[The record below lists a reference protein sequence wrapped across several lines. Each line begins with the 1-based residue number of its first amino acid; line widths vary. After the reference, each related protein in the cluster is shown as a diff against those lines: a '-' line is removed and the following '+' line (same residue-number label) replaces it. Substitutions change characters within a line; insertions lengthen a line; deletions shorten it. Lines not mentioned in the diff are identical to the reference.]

1 MMNTSR
7 IRARS
12 VPASAQDGFTLI
24 ELMVTVAIVAILAAI
39 AYPSYTQYV
48 VRAKRSAAQSFI
60 LSLANKQ
67 EQYILDLRQY
77 ATTLAPLG
85 YAGTP
90 ADISNNYTVT
100 IAATNIAGAPPTY
113 VITAQAIGSQSS
125 RDGRC
130 GNLTIDQTGTKGISG
145 TGTVASCW

>member
-1 MMNTSR
+1 MNTSQ
-7 IRARS
+7 IRAHLI
-12 VPASAQDGFTLI
+12 PASAQDGFTLI

-39 AYPSYTQYV
+39 AYPSYTQYI
-48 VRAKRSAAQSFI
+48 VRANRSAAQSFI

-90 ADISNNYTVT
+90 RSEEHT
-100 IAATNIAGAPPTY
+100 
-113 VITAQAIGSQSS
+113 SELQS
-125 RDGRC
+125 RPHLVC
-130 GNLTIDQTGTKGISG
+130 
-145 TGTVASCW
+145 